1 MTLAETA
8 SIFAETIVF
17 EGALSSPD
25 IRENREEKLAL
36 IEGNLKDS
44 CQVIVDILS
53 RYYFEKE
60 LFDRRE
66 EAELSPAEL
75 CDMMR
80 QAQIKTYGDALD
92 PEKLHPYM
100 WAVKSHYYNPHLGFY
115 NYPYAFGLLFSL
127 GLYSRY
133 QREGSAFTDS
143 YREILRLT
151 GQASAENAA
160 RRAGFDI
167 EGPDFWLDGIGVIE
181 ALAGEFERLAFAGQ
195 EEKA

>member
-17 EGALSSPD
+17 KGALASP
-25 IRENREEKLAL
+25 EVQANPEEKLAL

-53 RYYFEKE
+53 RYYFERE
-60 LFDRRE
+60 LFDRRD
-66 EAELSPAEL
+66 EAELSPTEL

-80 QAQIKTYGDALD
+80 RAQIKTYGDALD
-92 PEKLHPYM
+92 REKLHPYM
-100 WAVKSHYYNPHLGFY
+100 WAVKSHYYSPHLAFY

-133 QREGSAFTDS
+133 QKEGNGFANT
-143 YREILRLT
+143 YRDILRLT
-151 GQASAENAA
+151 GQASAEEVA
-160 RRAGFDI
+160 RSAGFDI
-167 EGPDFWLDGIGVIE
+167 EGPEFWQNGIKVIE
-181 ALAGEFERLAFAGQ
+181 SLVDEFERMAV
-195 EEKA
+195 